1 MGSHSFLSQ
10 TVFLN
15 ARRLAGFPS
24 SERDGGDRG
33 DPPDH
38 EGGRPLLG
46 QGGQGAKVRFVV
58 AVV

>member
-1 MGSHSFLSQ
+1 MGPLVSMGSHSFLSQ
-10 TVFLN
+10 SVFLN
-15 ARRLAGFPS
+15 ARRLAGFPHARS

-46 QGGQGAKVRFVV
+46 QGGKGA
-58 AVV
+58 